1 MCGSVSGLPAG
12 CRGTFGRPDSPG
24 CLVASGR
31 SHVPGWLGD
40 AESLGVADVGA
51 VVGATV
57 GVGVTVGTGVTVGA
71 TGPEQLAESRIP
83 PAPPNCAPFCEEVST
98 SLTNGPGIG
107 LVNSTT
113 CGVVTSAK
121 SPEATGSPHVLASR
135 EANT

>member
-1 MCGSVSGLPAG
+1 M
-12 CRGTFGRPDSPG
+12 
-24 CLVASGR
+24 
-31 SHVPGWLGD
+31 
-40 AESLGVADVGA
+40 
-51 VVGATV
+51 GATV

-71 TGPEQLAESRIP
+71 TGPEQLAESRIS

-98 SLTNGPGIG
+98 SLTNGPGTG

>member
-1 MCGSVSGLPAG
+1 M
-12 CRGTFGRPDSPG
+12 
-24 CLVASGR
+24 
-31 SHVPGWLGD
+31 
-40 AESLGVADVGA
+40 ADVVA

-71 TGPEQLAESRIP
+71 TGPEQLAESRIS

-98 SLTNGPGIG
+98 SLTNGPGTG